1 MPRKIKLENKVKKQK
16 QKQTQ
21 KQVVK
26 QSVVVRL
33 DGIQR
38 KKRQYKRRKQR
49 EPSEAKGK
57 EQYQIPAPPLPPNV
71 IYQSTQYLPY
81 ESPTVSEKIPL
92 KSQGIQSGTPASMF
106 QDVGVGTEGLVQIL
120 EKPTKKEQLQ
130 ELTTPISIPAS
141 VKAGIKAY
149 ERSKPSEPSPFPA
162 EDIPPQFNMPSKRA
176 SLAIQAQADELTKLQ
191 GRKAEPPAIEPSV
204 ITETTSTEPIYGQT
218 EFKNTEDFLNYRDVI
233 LKQPKKSNYTWKY
246 WMGQYKEKTG
256 QGVSMKEAKQQSG
269 GSLDNFISFVERI
282 K

>member
-21 KQVVK
+21 KQIVK

-57 EQYQIPAPPLPPNV
+57 EQYNMTPPPLPPNV

-130 ELTTPISIPAS
+130 ELTSPISIPAS

-204 ITETTSTEPIYGQT
+204 ITETTSTEPIYGQDIMPIK
-218 EFKNTEDFLNYRDVI
+218 EK
-233 LKQPKKSNYTWKY
+233 KQKSNYTWKY

-269 GSLDNFISFVERI
+269 GSLDNFIAFVERI